1 MTGRVW
7 DRFLTEQDRAHVA
20 MTTARRVGFGKKP
33 ALLLIDLYR
42 WVFGD
47 KPEPILEAIK
57 SWPGSCGLAGW
68 NALPS
73 IQSLL
78 STARKVGIPI
88 VHLTGLDGA
97 GVEPWSFRR
106 EEQRPANMS
115 PEARDRRR
123 RRFDIIDELKPLPGE
138 TVLRKSS
145 PSAFWGTPL
154 VGHLN
159 FLDVDTIITCG
170 ESTSGCVR
178 ASVVDGC
185 TYRFQ
190 MIVVEECVF
199 DRHEA
204 AHAINLFDMNQK
216 YADVLSLAEVIQY
229 LGSWRTEG
237 DRPRHSSGIGGA
249 MTKDLAE
256 SEDSVGYR

>member
-1 MTGRVW
+1 MSERVW
-7 DRFLTEQDRAHVA
+7 DPFLTEQDRAHLA
-20 MTTARRVGFGKKP
+20 MSAHRPVGFGDRP

-47 KPEPILEAIK
+47 EPEPLLEGIK
-57 SWPGSCGLAGW
+57 KWPGYCGPAAW
-68 NALPS
+68 NAIPH
-73 IQSLL
+73 IQALL
-78 STARKVGIPI
+78 DSARNAGIPI
-88 VHLTGLDGA
+88 VHLTGLDDS
-97 GVEPWSFRR
+97 GVEGWSARR
-106 EEQRPANMS
+106 SSQTEEPG
-115 PEARDRRR
+115 PEAQDRRKR
-123 RRFDIIDELKPLPGE
+123 RYDIIDEVAPLPGE
-138 TVLRKSS
+138 AVLRKSS

-159 FLDVDTIITCG
+159 SLGVDTIIACG

-185 TYRFQ
+185 THRYR

-216 YADVLSLAEVIQY
+216 YADVLPLAEVLEY
-229 LGSWRTEG
+229 LAAWR
-237 DRPRHSSGIGGA
+237 
-249 MTKDLAE
+249 AE
-256 SEDSVGYR
+256 RD